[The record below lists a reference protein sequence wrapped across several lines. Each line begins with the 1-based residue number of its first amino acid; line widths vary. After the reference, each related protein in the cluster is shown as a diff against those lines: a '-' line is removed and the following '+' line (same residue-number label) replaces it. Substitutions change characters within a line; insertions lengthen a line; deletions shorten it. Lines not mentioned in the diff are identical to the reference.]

1 MENQTKNYFNQM
13 DEGSKR
19 VIIAGKIILMLVLAY
34 GIISYVNSYS
44 RSVQPSSFRS
54 FSVSGE
60 GKVIAVPDIAQFTF
74 SVIIQGGKDI
84 AVLQKENTEKV
95 NKAIEFIKNNGVDAK
110 DIKTQSYNLEPRY
123 QYFDCSPIIKGEVEP
138 CPPPEIAGYTITQVV
153 SVKIRDF
160 SKIGQLLAGTIEK
173 GANSVSQL
181 SFTIDDLTALENQAR
196 AEAISKAKS
205 KAEAIA
211 KAGKFSLGKLISIE
225 ESGFTPPPIYRFST
239 AESVKDG
246 TQFLAPNIE
255 PGSQEVSVSMVLK
268 YEIE

>member
-13 DEGSKR
+13 DEGAKKILI
-19 VIIAGKIILMLVLAY
+19 VGKVILMLILAY

-60 GKVIAVPDIAQFTF
+60 GKVVAVPDIAQFTF
-74 SVIIQGGKDI
+74 SVIVQGGKDI
-84 AVLQKENTEKV
+84 AFLQKENTEKV
-95 NKAIEFIKNNGVDAK
+95 NKAIEFVKNNGVDAK

-123 QYFDCSPIIKGEVEP
+123 QYFDCSSIIKGEARS

-153 SVKIRDF
+153 SIKVRDF
-160 SKIGQLLAGTIEK
+160 SKIGQLLAGAMEN

-211 KAGKFSLGKLISIE
+211 KAGKFRLGKLISIE
-225 ESGFTPPPIYRFST
+225 ESGLIPPPIYRFSAT
-239 AESVKDG
+239 ESVKDG
-246 TQFLAPNIE
+246 IQTLAPNIE
-255 PGSQEVSVSMVLK
+255 PGSQEVSVSMILK